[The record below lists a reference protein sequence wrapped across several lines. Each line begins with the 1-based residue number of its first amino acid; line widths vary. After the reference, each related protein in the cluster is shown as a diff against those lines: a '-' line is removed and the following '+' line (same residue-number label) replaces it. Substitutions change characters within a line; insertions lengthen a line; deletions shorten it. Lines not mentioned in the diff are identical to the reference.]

1 MGCLPTLAMLAVQAG
16 FAGMNVL
23 SKLSLDTGMSP
34 FVLIASRSFIAA
46 GVLAPIALYYERNL
60 WATMSRRVILE
71 IFISSTLGYL
81 LYFLGFE
88 STSPTVASALG
99 NLVPALTFVIA
110 ATAKMETLR
119 LKTRAG
125 QAKVAGTVACLG
137 GSMVMLFCKGPLLKI
152 WASPLHWRYA
162 EEIAAAAAAKATG
175 ARSPV
180 SVGDVLIILSCVAW
194 AGWLILQNK
203 TSQRFAA
210 PYTGT
215 IIMSLIVGVE
225 FAVVSAAVD
234 QRASVWELGSGIRL
248 YSVLYMGVVGWGAT
262 FVVMTW
268 CIKLRGPLFVSMFN
282 PVVLVVCAVLGWAF
296 LGEKIHLGDAVGSVL
311 IVAGLYMVLWGKARE
326 AHEPSHIE
334 DGAGTNV

>member
-34 FVLIASRSFIAA
+34 FVLIASRSFVAA

-60 WATMSRRVILE
+60 WAMMSRRVILE
-71 IFISSTLGYL
+71 IFISSTLGMSLSEL
-81 LYFLGFE
+81 LYFLGFQ

-119 LKTRAG
+119 LKTCAG
-125 QAKVAGTVACLG
+125 QAKVAGTIACLG
-137 GSMVMLFCKGPLLKI
+137 GSM
-152 WASPLHWRYA
+152 
-162 EEIAAAAAAKATG
+162 
-175 ARSPV
+175 
-180 SVGDVLIILSCVAW
+180 
-194 AGWLILQNK
+194 NK

-210 PYTGT
+210 PYTST

-282 PVVLVVCAVLGWAF
+282 PVVLVVCAVLGWEF
-296 LGEKIHLGDAVGSVL
+296 LGERYTSEMRLDRCSSWPASTWCYGERPGRRTSRPTSRMVPAPVCDA
-311 IVAGLYMVLWGKARE
+311 E
-326 AHEPSHIE
+326 ATKGRLE
-334 DGAGTNV
+334 DNSQV